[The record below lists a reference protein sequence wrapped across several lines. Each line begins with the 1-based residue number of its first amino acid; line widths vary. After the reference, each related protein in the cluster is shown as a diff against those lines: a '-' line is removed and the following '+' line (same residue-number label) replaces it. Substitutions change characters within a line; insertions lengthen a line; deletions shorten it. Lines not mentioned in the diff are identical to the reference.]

1 MPPVGNR
8 GADDGMLQANGVD
21 LVRMFDAEPWTA
33 GALVDTRIQ
42 IVIAVPEDQIA
53 YVSSDPRS
61 GRLWVRAE
69 RLLLPQ
75 DQHRRQVRP
84 HCFSREMGNRALSSR
99 YGLWIGERDVARA
112 CCLRMHAKC

>member
-1 MPPVGNR
+1 
-8 GADDGMLQANGVD
+8 MLQANGVD
-21 LVRMFDAEPWTA
+21 RVRMFDAEPWTA

-84 HCFSREMGNRALSSR
+84 HCFSREMGNRALLVATGC
-99 YGLWIGERDVARA
+99 GLVRGCRARMLFAYA
-112 CCLRMHAKC
+112 C

>member
-21 LVRMFDAEPWTA
+21 RVRMFDAEPWTA

-75 DQHRRQVRP
+75 DQHRRQMLTELV
-84 HCFSREMGNRALSSR
+84 HSKHTQNVE
-99 YGLWIGERDVARA
+99 WINAELG
-112 CCLRMHAKC
+112 